1 MRSLNLALQIRR
13 LATPE
18 HDAPKLT
25 DFGDNIMLH
34 IIKLDHVYDFGLIQS
49 KIIVIYVENGARGPW
64 NQQGLATT
72 GNF

>member
-1 MRSLNLALQIRR
+1 MRSLNLALQICS

-34 IIKLDHVYDFGLIQS
+34 ILKLDHIYDFGLIQS
-49 KIIVIYVENGARGPW
+49 KIIVVYVKNGARGPW